1 MQRKALIIVYCSPGR
16 LQAMLQAPRVLTH
29 MNTTRHK
36 HTHSDNAV
44 TKLYSLFKH
53 QSQNIVYIQNLY
65 TALVRV
71 WPALAPAHMA
81 PAAPGPPHV
90 APP

>member
-1 MQRKALIIVYCSPGR
+1 MQRKALITVYCSPGR

-29 MNTTRHK
+29 TNTTRHK
-36 HTHSDNAV
+36 HTHNDNAV

-53 QSQNIVYIQNLY
+53 QSQNIYIQNLY
-65 TALVRV
+65 SARLA
-71 WPALAPAHMA
+71 PLAPAHMA
-81 PAAPGPPHV
+81 PAAPAPPHV